1 MKKNYLKFIESGSES
16 KHPYFFFNSEI
27 STLYNFFK
35 SYKDLPIR
43 QKFHLTPASKE
54 KTSESLISEDHD
66 LILNIVSRDDILNRY
81 NVLN

>member
-1 MKKNYLKFIESGSES
+1 MKAEAKANI
-16 KHPYFFFNSEI
+16 PIFFFNSEI

-54 KTSESLISEDHD
+54 KTGESLISEDHD